1 MIIIAFPFTI
11 LIAGMLFSFLD
22 WVRYSISEC
31 LSWQAN
37 RMYRGLGFI
46 LDAISDFFE
55 SDIMLLFNISVTV
68 CFWFI
73 LVGALMVLTG
83 EYNG

>member
-1 MIIIAFPFTI
+1 MIVIAFPFTV

-37 RMYRGLGFI
+37 RMYGYGGFL

-55 SDIMLLFNISVTV
+55 SDVMLLFNISLTV
-68 CFWFI
+68 VFWFI
-73 LVGALMVLTG
+73 MACAIMVLTG
-83 EYNG
+83 EGI